1 MKENNASLKRNS
13 FQTYYFKD
21 EMLAGKY
28 NFPTLDK
35 IEIQSIHKLKPFNI
49 FKSSTN
55 KDCWVHFFID
65 DYQFERLWQKPTQ
78 YINLFKQSQGI
89 ISTDFS
95 MYRDMPKAI
104 QIYNCYRNRALARFY
119 QKQGIK
125 VIPAI
130 GWSDYESFD
139 WCFDG
144 IPQGSAVAVSSNGCL
159 QNSIS
164 KQTFI
169 KGFNKMMEILNP
181 CQIIM
186 IGKIPDEIK
195 NDKITKF
202 NSFGE
207 ELLLKQKEEKWEEE
221 EAL

>member
-1 MKENNASLKRNS
+1 MKGNNASFKRNS
-13 FQTYYFKD
+13 FQSYYF
-21 EMLAGKY
+21 ENEILAGMY
-28 NFPTLDK
+28 NFPMLEKIDK
-35 IEIQSIHKLKPFNI
+35 QAIQELKAFNI
-49 FKSSTN
+49 FKSSN
-55 KDCWVHFFID
+55 DKACWVHFFID
-65 DYQFERLWQKPTQ
+65 DYQFERIWKRPTQ

-130 GWSDYESFD
+130 GWSDEESFD

-144 IPQGSAVAVSSNGCL
+144 IPQGSAVAISSNGCL
-159 QNSIS
+159 QNSVS
-164 KQTFI
+164 KQNFI
-169 KGFNKMMEILNP
+169 KGFNKMVEVLKP
-181 CQIIM
+181 CQVIV
-186 IGKIPDEIK
+186 IGKVPDEIK
-195 NDKITKF
+195 NNKITRF

-207 ELLLKQKEEKWEEE
+207 ELSLKQKEGKWAEEE
-221 EAL
+221 VL

>member
-65 DYQFERLWQKPTQ
+65 DYQFERIWKSPTQ
-78 YINLFKQSQGI
+78 YINLLKQSLGI

-125 VIPAI
+125 VIPSI
-130 GWSDYESFD
+130 SWSDEESFE

-144 IPQGSAVAVSSNGCL
+144 IPENSAVAISSNGCL
-159 QNSIS
+159 QNPTNKRI
-164 KQTFI
+164 FI
-169 KGFNKMMEILNP
+169 KGFNKMIEILKP
-181 CQIIM
+181 SQIIV
-186 IGKIPDEIK
+186 IGKVPNEIQ
-195 NDKITKF
+195 NEKITRF

-207 ELLLKQKEEKWEEE
+207 NLLLKCKEE
-221 EAL
+221 

>member
-1 MKENNASLKRNS
+1 MKGNNASFRRNS
-13 FQTYYFKD
+13 FQTYYFEN

-28 NFPTLDK
+28 NFPMLEKIDK
-35 IEIQSIHKLKPFNI
+35 QAIQELKPFNI
-49 FKSSTN
+49 FKSSN
-55 KDCWVHFFID
+55 DKACWVHFFID
-65 DYQFERLWQKPTQ
+65 DYQFERVWQRPTQ

-95 MYRDMPKAI
+95 MYRDMPKAM

-195 NDKITKF
+195 NDKIIKF

-207 ELLLKQKEEKWEEE
+207 ELLLKQKEGKWEEE